1 MQQWKLS
8 PPFFVLVLLVRQIR
22 ANCYHYHHHHYC
34 LPSHHL
40 FTLNLF
46 VIQEVSLL
54 AILNYKWYLND
65 FKFHVHHVGT
75 SGCQIHK
82 LRFADDLN
90 ENM

>member
-65 FKFHVHHVGT
+65 STFIMWGHQVVRYI
-75 SGCQIHK
+75 S
-82 LRFADDLN
+82 LDLLTT
-90 ENM
+90 